1 MIQSNFLKLLRIG
14 AFGEKQTI
22 LPMSPWKW
30 EQVVAMA
37 NGHRLEG
44 ILAEAIRI
52 NNIGEDL
59 NIPDRLLPIEG
70 VVNYTMPTPMLLTRW
85 RQRRLDSIY
94 EQERHSI
101 DTSVETLRLLD
112 IIVANVSAIEQRQIS
127 LLYIIALGRYLR
139 MQGQYVDFVKLENW
153 ISQLRMQRVASMLGS
168 MLVWGFGFERD
179 EIPFMQSYISRSEKL
194 LKEYIGKPG
203 LHNKYKHSVRL
214 MTYSPWSIFSYWTTL
229 IKDSLGK
236 IEE

>member
-22 LPMSPWKW
+22 SPMSPWKW
-30 EQVVAMA
+30 EQVIAMSH
-37 NGHRLEG
+37 GHKLEG
-44 ILAEAIRI
+44 VLAEAIRI
-52 NNIGEDL
+52 NTIGEDL
-59 NIPDRLLPIEG
+59 NIPNRLLPVEG
-70 VVNYTMPTPMLLTRW
+70 VVNYSMPTPMLLTRW
-85 RQRRLDSIY
+85 RQKRLDTIY

-112 IIVANVSAIEQRQIS
+112 ILVANVSAIEQRQIS

-153 ISQLRMQRVASMLGS
+153 INQLQMRRMSSMLGS
-168 MLVWGFGFERD
+168 MLVCGFGFDKD

-203 LHNKYKHSVRL
+203 LHNKYRHSIQLV
-214 MTYSPWSIFSYWTTL
+214 MYSPWSIFSYWTTL